1 MPIDV
6 TCPGCQTVYP
16 VPEALAGKTIKC
28 KGCGEMMEVV
38 AAAPVARPVAARPVA
53 AKPVAAKAAPR
64 VVVDDE
70 DDAPARPARRPRDD
84 DEDDAPAAGKKKSSL
99 PLVLGGVV
107 GFLALVGVG
116 FGALY

>member
-38 AAAPVARPVAARPVA
+38 AAV
-53 AKPVAAKAAPR
+53 
-64 VVVDDE
+64 
-70 DDAPARPARRPRDD
+70 
-84 DEDDAPAAGKKKSSL
+84 PAAGSARS
-99 PLVLGGVV
+99 GVRERGYQPV
-107 GFLALVGVG
+107 PRSVRCTPPPGLRSIRYA
-116 FGALY
+116 

>member
-28 KGCGEMMEVV
+28 KGCGEMMEVT
-38 AAAPVARPVAARPVA
+38 AAAPAAKPVA
-53 AKPVAAKAAPR
+53 AKPVAAKPLTVRPLPAKAAPR

-70 DDAPARPARRPRDD
+70 DDGPATPVRRPRGE
-84 DEDDAPAAGKKKSSL
+84 DEDDESDPPAKKKSSL
-99 PLVLGGVV
+99 PLVLGGVI
-107 GFLALVGVG
+107 GFLALVGV
-116 FGALY
+116 

>member
-38 AAAPVARPVAARPVA
+38 AVPEGAALSAAFMARM
-53 AKPVAAKAAPR
+53 
-64 VVVDDE
+64 
-70 DDAPARPARRPRDD
+70 
-84 DEDDAPAAGKKKSSL
+84 AAGLETGMGEGARWAKSSHTVE
-99 PLVLGGVV
+99 PDPAWVDAV
-107 GFLALVGVG
+107 GARYVRFRELVGG
-116 FGALY
+116 